1 MHLPPSKAE
10 ILNGSTQT
18 GHEGITT
25 MAIVGKCKLLIAV
38 LTLFVSVQAACSVAL
53 AQGIY
58 ISAAGPVNRSMGGAS
73 TAAPI
78 DPLGAMYWNP
88 ATISGMQNS
97 GLEFGMDLLY
107 SNQTLSSSVGPFSDS
122 TKSENG
128 FFPVPN
134 IAWVHKTSNPA
145 VTFGLGMNAVAG
157 FKTNLRS
164 STTNPVLLPQPLG
177 LGLVSSE
184 ASFLQIAPVVSVALS
199 DRFSVAVGP
208 TITTG
213 QASVEPFVF
222 AAPNANGHYAEAR
235 ATRYGWGGG
244 VQTGVY
250 FTANDY
256 WRFGASYKS
265 KQWMEPLRFFSSD
278 ATGADRPLS
287 LNLDLPSILSLGT
300 AYTPAEKWLLAFD
313 VRYFDYGNSSGLGDA
328 AVYNNNGSLNGLGW
342 RSVVAT
348 ALGVQYLWSERVAL
362 RGGYTFNESPIKKD
376 QAFFNT
382 ATPLYYQ
389 HMLSSGAGYALTESV
404 DVNMAYSYML
414 PAELSGPITL
424 PSGNVPGSNVNNSL
438 DVHFL
443 SFGVVAKY

>member
-1 MHLPPSKAE
+1 METRRNSR
-10 ILNGSTQT
+10 
-18 GHEGITT
+18 
-25 MAIVGKCKLLIAV
+25 
-38 LTLFVSVQAACSVAL
+38 LTLYVIAFAL
-53 AQGIY
+53 SLQTSIMLLSTGASAQGIY

-97 GLEFGMDLLY
+97 GLEMGMDLLY
-107 SNQTLSSSVGPFSDS
+107 SNQTLSSSVGPFSGT

-145 VTFGLGMNAVAG
+145 VTFGLGMNAIAG

-164 STTNPVLLPQPLG
+164 SSTNPVLLPPPAG

-184 ASFLQIAPVVSVALS
+184 ASFLQIAPVLSVAMS
-199 DRFSVAVGP
+199 DKLSVAVGP

-213 QASVEPFVF
+213 EVGVQPFVF
-222 AAPNANGHYAEAR
+222 AAPNTNAQYPDAR
-235 ATRYGWGGG
+235 ATRYSWGGG
-244 VQTGVY
+244 AQAGIY
-250 FTANDY
+250 YIANDY
-256 WRFGASYKS
+256 WRFGASFKT
-265 KQWMEPLRFFSSD
+265 KQWMEPFRFFSTD
-278 ATGADRPLS
+278 AVGANRMLK
-287 LNLDLPSILSLGT
+287 LNLDLPTILSFGT
-300 AYTPAEKWLLAFD
+300 AYTPAEKWLIAFD
-313 VRYFDYGNSSGLGDA
+313 IRYFDYHNSSGLGDA
-328 AVYNNNGSLNGLGW
+328 AVYNSDGSLGGLGW

-348 ALGVQYLWSERVAL
+348 ALGIQYQWSERVAL
-362 RGGYTFNESPIKKD
+362 RSGYTFNESPIKKD

-389 HMLSSGAGYALTESV
+389 HMLSSGAGYALSKCV
-404 DVNMAYSYML
+404 DVNLAYSYML
-414 PAELSGPITL
+414 PAELNGPINL
-424 PSGNVPGSNVNNSL
+424 PGVGNVPGSNVRNSL

-443 SFGVVAKY
+443 SFGAIIKY